1 MIGIDHLASAAMARS
16 VYYAAMS
23 LDGYI
28 ADLDENLE
36 WLTGFDG
43 PGYAGDAEHR
53 GPMESSYPAFM
64 EGIGALVM
72 GSKTYEFI
80 LGQSWAYGDL
90 PVWVLTSREL
100 PAVEEASGLRFASGP
115 VTAIH
120 DEAMEAATGKDL
132 WVVGGG
138 NVATQYLEAGLLD
151 VVQVTIVPVVL
162 GDGLPLF
169 AGPVPPLKLIDVTPY
184 GNGMVELTYEVV
196 M

>member
-1 MIGIDHLASAAMARS
+1 MALTLASAVMART

-43 PGYAGDAEHR
+43 PGYARDDAPG
-53 GPMESSYPAFM
+53 GPMEGSYQRFLADV
-64 EGIGALVM
+64 GALVM

-90 PVWVLTSREL
+90 PVCVLTSRDL
-100 PAVEEASGLRFASGP
+100 PAVGEARGLRFASGS

-120 DEAMEAATGKDL
+120 DEAMEAAAAKDL

-138 NVATQYLEAGLLD
+138 NVASQYLEAGLLD
-151 VVQVTIVPVVL
+151 VVRVTIVPVAL

-169 AGPVPPLKLIDVTPY
+169 ADPVPPMRLLAVTPY
-184 GNGMVELTYEVV
+184 GNGMVELTYEVAR
-196 M
+196 

>member
-1 MIGIDHLASAAMARS
+1 MART

-36 WLTGFDG
+36 WLTQFDG
-43 PGYAGDAEHR
+43 PGYAGDAEHP

-64 EGIGALVM
+64 EGVGALVM

-90 PVWVLTSREL
+90 PVWVLTSRDL
-100 PAVEEASGLRFASGP
+100 PAVEDASGLRFDSGSVAAIHAE
-115 VTAIH
+115 VTA
-120 DEAMEAATGKDL
+120 AAAGKDL

-138 NVATQYLEAGLLD
+138 NVASQYLAEGLLD

-184 GNGMVELTYEVV
+184 GNGMLELTYEVE